1 MKIEDERIKG
11 EKRKISA
18 RILGYV
24 YMALWLIVL
33 YRQFIL
39 KQELV
44 EYLDIFLLTVG
55 TSATLVFSNMKKGLY
70 LSYRSVKQQ
79 HINIIIGTIVGGTLA
94 FSINHFMNEEKLM
107 SSILTAGVFMLF
119 FGLGQLVI
127 LHYSNK
133 KSNEDT
139 EVD

>member
-18 RILGYV
+18 KILGYT

-39 KQELV
+39 KQELS

-55 TSATLVFSNMKKGLY
+55 ISIALSITNVKNGLY
-70 LSYRSVKQQ
+70 LTYRSDKQQ
-79 HINIIIGTIVGGTLA
+79 KTNILIGTIVSGAVVLIINFVMYGNN
-94 FSINHFMNEEKLM
+94 FKISIVAAV
-107 SSILTAGVFMLF
+107 IFMLL
-119 FGLGQLVI
+119 FGLGQL
-127 LHYSNK
+127 LMLYYSNK
-133 KSNEDT
+133 KSNEDI
-139 EVD
+139 EED